1 MSRSELQHPL
11 ERYLRKPYVNLF
23 CPGCGESQTIFALLR
38 AIDELRL
45 DRDLVVIVCGIGC
58 HNMIRT
64 IVDFDVASVLHGRSL
79 PFATGLKLAN
89 PELKVIAFTG
99 DGDGSTIG
107 GNHLIHA
114 ARRNIDITHIFLNNF
129 IYANTGG
136 QVASTT
142 PLGAYST
149 TSPYGNIEPPFDMCK
164 LVASAGASYVARW
177 TTAHMRPLINSIK
190 EGINKKGFAFIE
202 VITQCPTQYGRYN
215 NMRTPAEMYRWLKK
229 VSVTK
234 SQAEKMSE
242 EELKDKIVV
251 GKFVDIEKPEF
262 VEEVYKLRHRIRGE

>member
-1 MSRSELQHPL
+1 MSRLELQHRL
-11 ERYLRKPYVNLF
+11 EKYLRKPYVNLF
-23 CPGCGESQTIFALLR
+23 CPGCGESQAIFALLR
-38 AIDELRL
+38 AIDELHL
-45 DRDLVVIVCGIGC
+45 DRDLVTIVCGIGC

-64 IVDFDVASVLHGRSL
+64 IVDFDIASVLHGRSL

-89 PELKVIAFTG
+89 PELKVITFTG
-99 DGDGSTIG
+99 DGDGGTIG

-149 TSPYGNIEPPFDMCK
+149 TSPYGNMEPPFDMCK

-177 TTAHMRPLINSIK
+177 TTVHMRQLINSIK

-202 VITQCPTQYGRYN
+202 CISPCPTVYGRYN
-215 NMRTPAEMYRWLKK
+215 NMRTAVEMYRWLKK
-229 VSVTK
+229 ICITK
-234 SQAEKMSE
+234 SRAEKMSE
-242 EELKDKIVV
+242 EELKDKIII

-262 VEEVYKLRHRIRGE
+262 VEEVHKLRYRIRGV